1 LPIVS
6 DDRDGD
12 EVVGDVG
19 DDAGDRGGIGEGL
32 RLPMLRL

>member
-6 DDRDGD
+6 ADRVGD

-19 DDAGDRGGIGEGL
+19 DDTGDRGGIGEGQRPL
-32 RLPMLRL
+32 MLRP